1 MNHFMNKS
9 LVAMLLLATVSSTY
23 LTGCATAVVGGV
35 ATGVA
40 VAHDRRS
47 PGVVIDDQAIE
58 LDAIKIRHE
67 HPEISEK
74 SNISATSYNLVVLLT
89 GQAESSQVVQ
99 KYTDLLSRLPRVR
112 KIHNEVLIG
121 AERTFTE
128 TTNDVYLTSRAKL
141 ALFGVELESFDPTRV
156 KVVTS
161 QGTVYLMGL
170 VTRQEGQAASDKVR
184 FVSGVKHVV
193 KVFEYID

>member
-1 MNHFMNKS
+1 MNHFINKS
-9 LVAMLLLATVSSTY
+9 LLGIALLATISATF

-35 ATGVA
+35 AAGVA
-40 VAHDRRS
+40 VVHDRRS

-58 LDAIKIRHE
+58 VDAMRIKQE
-67 HPEISEK
+67 HPEISDR
-74 SNISATSYNLVVLLT
+74 SNISVTSYNLVVLLT

-99 KYTDLLSRLPRVR
+99 QYADLISRLPRVR

-141 ALFGVELESFDPTRV
+141 ALFNVEVPEFDPTRV

-170 VTRQEGQAASDKVR
+170 VTRQEGQAASDQVR

>member
-1 MNHFMNKS
+1 MNHLINKS
-9 LVAMLLLATVSSTY
+9 LLGIALLAAISSTF

-35 ATGVA
+35 AAGVA
-40 VAHDRRS
+40 VVHDRRS

-58 LDAIKIRHE
+58 LDAMRIKQE
-67 HPEISEK
+67 HPEISDR
-74 SNISATSYNLVVLLT
+74 SNISVTSYNLVVLLT

-99 KYTDLLSRLPRVR
+99 QYADLISRLPRVR

-141 ALFGVELESFDPTRV
+141 AMFNVEIPNFDPTRV

-170 VTRQEGQAASDKVR
+170 VTRQEGQAASDQAR

>member
-1 MNHFMNKS
+1 MNHFINKS
-9 LVAMLLLATVSSTY
+9 LLGIALLATISATF

-35 ATGVA
+35 AAGVA
-40 VAHDRRS
+40 VVHDRRS

-58 LDAIKIRHE
+58 VDAMRIKQE
-67 HPEISEK
+67 HPEISDR
-74 SNISATSYNLVVLLT
+74 SNISVTSYNLVVLLT

-99 KYTDLLSRLPRVR
+99 QYADLISRLPRVR

-141 ALFGVELESFDPTRV
+141 ALFNVEVPEFDPTRV

-170 VTRQEGQAASDKVR
+170 VTRQEGQAASDQIR